1 MAKDYKYRVK
11 QNSRKAKKTGV
22 TWWKWL
28 LIFALISLFVI
39 FLNFIGQ
46 SGGKVKPKQP
56 SKIVSTAKKT
66 VNPKNS
72 PAKHQNK
79 KSAEPYFNFYTILA
93 ETEVIVAD
101 YEIKTRSRE
110 EKFGKTKTSKY
121 LLQVGSFRK
130 FSEADKLRAKL
141 ALMGI
146 ESKVEKTNI
155 GNVLWNRVRIGPY
168 SRSSS
173 ISAIKK
179 RLKKNGID
187 VVVTEAK

>member
-22 TWWKWL
+22 TWWKGL

-46 SGGKVKPKQP
+46 SGEKVKPKQP
-56 SKIVSTAKKT
+56 SKTVSITKKT
-66 VNPKNS
+66 VSPKNT
-72 PAKHQNK
+72 PAKQQNK
-79 KSAEPYFNFYTILA
+79 KPAKPYFNFYTILA
-93 ETEVIVAD
+93 ETEVIVPD
-101 YEIKTRSRE
+101 HEIKTRSRK
-110 EKFGKTKTSKY
+110 EKYGKTKTSKY
-121 LLQVGSFRK
+121 LLQVGSFKK

-155 GNVLWNRVRIGPY
+155 GNVLWNRVRVGPY

-173 ISAIKK
+173 IATIKK

-187 VVVTEAK
+187 AIVTEEK